1 MSRRRDLPGMYGG
14 RKDRLDLRI
23 YNTNGSRNTKAELA
37 REKEKTNMEVKN
49 NV

>member
-1 MSRRRDLPGMYGG
+1 MSRRRELPGMYGG

-37 REKEKTNMEVKN
+37 REKEITKEVKK